1 MRKMWYCILVLI
13 CVLKG
18 GGTVRRKR
26 RIMSGLLA
34 LCIALSVLP
43 LSACTAPK
51 LTLDPE
57 ELYALPELPERY
69 TALNKQLSAIQ
80 ESGAE
85 YAAPVSG
92 SNIQPV
98 QMMDLD
104 GDGREEALAFFRQSD
119 GEKPLKIHIFTAD
132 DDNSYR
138 QAAVIEGSGLA
149 IYSVDYSDIDGDG
162 RMEIIVGWR
171 VSMDLQALAVYS
183 LEPDGARELMRTNYV
198 KYAVADLNKDGKRE
212 LTVLRANQDGE
223 GVADCYVSK
232 NGALTLRSSVL
243 VSMTMAELSQQGR
256 VKSGVLQDGT
266 PALFVTGVEE
276 SAWMVTDILT
286 VKNGE
291 LVNILLSDVTGVSSE
306 IAPFSSLY
314 PEDINGDGITEV
326 PHPEPI
332 PAWGNVGEDPCR
344 RIDWYTYTSD
354 GTKAA
359 VVSTY
364 HSVEDGWYLRLPDV
378 WKDQILITRTA
389 GTEEVTVTFSY
400 RGDSGEPPQDV
411 LRITKLTGSGREA
424 RATRGGRVILRRLP
438 EIIYTAEL
446 LDANGSWEYGLT
458 EDEVREAFSLITT
471 EWSAGDS

>member
-1 MRKMWYCILVLI
+1 MRH
-13 CVLKG
+13 LK
-18 GGTVRRKR
+18 RPALL
-26 RIMSGLLA
+26 GLL
-34 LCIALSVLP
+34 LL
-43 LSACTAPK
+43 ACLLLAGCQMDSTV
-51 LTLDPE
+51 E
-57 ELYALPELPERY
+57 ELFTLPRLPTEY
-69 TALNKQLSAIQ
+69 TTLSRQLDQLLSEGYEYMAPT
-80 ESGAE
+80 SGR
-85 YAAPVSG
+85 
-92 SNIQPV
+92 NIQSL
-98 QMMDLD
+98 QMVDID
-104 GDGREEALAFFRQSD
+104 GDGRDEALAFFRLSN
-119 GEKPLKIHIFTAD
+119 GEKPLKIYVFHPREDSYELASIIESSGTAID
-132 DDNSYR
+132 S
-138 QAAVIEGSGLA
+138 
-149 IYSVDYSDIDGDG
+149 IYYEDLTGDG
-162 RMEIIVGWR
+162 RKELIVGWKISSD
-171 VSMDLQALAVYS
+171 VQTVTVYDMRPGPVQLMQSTYTRLSFQELNGDGIPS
-183 LEPDGARELMRTNYV
+183 LLLLRTNSDNQP
-198 KYAVADLNKDGKRE
+198 VAE
-212 LTVLRANQDGE
+212 FCSWQE
-223 GVADCYVSK
+223 
-232 NGALTLRSSVL
+232 GALSVSHRCTLSS
-243 VSMTMAELSQQGR
+243 TMAELSQQGR

-332 PAWGNVGEDPCR
+332 PDWGNVGGDPCR

-424 RATRGGRVILRRLP
+424 RATRGGRVILGRLP

-446 LDANGSWEYGLT
+446 LDAKGSWEYGLT

>member
-1 MRKMWYCILVLI
+1 MKYLL
-13 CVLKG
+13 
-18 GGTVRRKR
+18 RRLTAL
-26 RIMSGLLA
+26 LLA
-34 LCIALSVLP
+34 AVMS
-43 LSACTAPK
+43 
-51 LTLDPE
+51 LTLTGCMFRSSVED
-57 ELYALPELPERY
+57 LFTLPRV
-69 TALNKQLSAIQ
+69 S
-80 ESGAE
+80 AE
-85 YAAPVSG
+85 YEGLSQELDDLQKQGYELVGPSTG
-92 SNIQPV
+92 QNIQPV
-98 QMMDLD
+98 QMVDLD
-104 GDGREEALAFFRQSD
+104 NDGLSEALVFMRLQD
-119 GEKPLKIHIFTAD
+119 DEKPLKIFVFRPED
-132 DDNSYR
+132 DTYHR
-138 QAAVIEGSGLA
+138 LCVIESSGTA
-149 IYSVDYSDIDGDG
+149 IDSVQYEDLTGNG
-162 RMEIIVGWR
+162 RLEIIVGWR